1 MSRLTALNSEERASG
16 VKVHSPSSRLVAA
29 ARSTRPSSISTLS
42 PDLFLYP
49 INYQTMAA
57 STKKRSDPLWAS
69 LASGTIAG
77 AVEGAVTY
85 PADFVKTQVQFHGQ
99 SGAKVSLPSCSS
111 NSLSPVSYL
120 T

>member
-1 MSRLTALNSEERASG
+1 MSKCTAHRRDLSLLLVRPER
-16 VKVHSPSSRLVAA
+16 
-29 ARSTRPSSISTLS
+29 TSSISTLS

-49 INYQTMAA
+49 INKQTMAA
-57 STKKRSDPLWAS
+57 SIKKRSDPLWAS

-99 SGAKVSLPSCSS
+99 SGAKVSLP
-111 NSLSPVSYL
+111 LL
-120 T
+120 LL